1 MVFLAVVLPTQT
13 EVHLAIK
20 ILAEE
25 LLLKKTPKNSQNN
38 TKQFYPPKK
47 SQTNKETNKKNPL
60 VFKEAPERRS

>member
-25 LLLKKTPKNSQNN
+25 LLFKKNPK
-38 TKQFYPPKK
+38 KQPKQHKTILPPKK

-60 VFKEAPERRS
+60 VFKDAPERRS